1 MKGGNKFQSELNK
14 LEGLLNRL
22 NPTKP
27 PTHKS
32 GGKPK
37 TSAKKASPPVKKSS
51 KKSEKKSVKKSSK
64 KSEKMAGGTK
74 PDVDVRH
81 FKLVKVD
88 GKEITDGGRYDLPSK
103 TRSGKV
109 NRRGPKDVASKVF
122 SELCRKRKR
131 GDECKYKISISETT
145 QGSSHKIYH
154 YEAIRVKL
162 SKAEREASQRTVVEN
177 GKKRVIENKYKNVLK
192 SLGSEKKQNHKGGY
206 F

>member
-14 LEGLLNRL
+14 LESLLNRL
-22 NPTKP
+22 NPTKRS
-27 PTHKS
+27 TKKS

-37 TSAKKASPPVKKSS
+37 RSV
-51 KKSEKKSVKKSSK
+51 KKSVKISGGKPKLSVKRSQ
-64 KSEKMAGGTK
+64 KMSGGKK

-88 GKEITDGGRYDLPSK
+88 SKEITDGGRYDLPSK

-145 QGSSHKIYH
+145 QGSSHKVYH

-162 SKAEREASQRTVVEN
+162 SKAEREASKRTVVEK

-206 F
+206 YY